1 MADVGVV
8 LAEVDVILDEVGLV
22 KFEEVRVVTDDDN
35 EVNFSVVDFWEETPL
50 VREVTSAIGV
60 VVGVVVG
67 VVRGVVNVEG
77 EPVVVVVV
85 VDVRGNIFGP
95 VVIYLTCY

>member
-1 MADVGVV
+1 MFLADVGVV

-22 KFEEVRVVTDDDN
+22 KFEVVRVVTDDDN

-50 VREVTSAIGV
+50 VRVVTSAIGV
-60 VVGVVVG
+60 VVGVVG
-67 VVRGVVNVEG
+67 GVVNVEG